1 MNSSP
6 SPPVSSLS
14 PLSSSSVA
22 TAMAN
27 SSDHSPHSDGDGER
41 SSTTVCQHQQR
52 KRNRGPA
59 PNFAEKL
66 HLVLAIPECNGSTVA
81 VDQLILLLCRS
92 DANITSPLLTLPI
105 IINKDCVHW
114 LSSGRGFCI
123 TDQKKFAKEILP
135 KYIASTSSFNSFERR
150 LKTWGFRKVDTAKS
164 LLIFSHDSFFNKKD
178 EGCLLND
185 DVTVNKT
192 ECRDVIGMLPS
203 GKSFCIADLVRKEY
217 VGETC
222 LNRFVT
228 SLKKNCFE
236 RMSTSEHNGAVYSHD
251 LFQRDR
257 PDLCKL
263 MSRDNKFKSDDC
275 FDTMDGVT
283 HQTVQQLLL
292 RSTTPFNADVND
304 GTTTSPKLEY
314 VHREVALSRAD
325 LVHRQSGMA
334 ELIKQYEIARRRVEC
349 DMQILML
356 GIEEQIL
363 KIQEL
368 KLRAMKRR
376 FSS

>member
-66 HLVLAIPECNGSTVA
+66 HLVLAIPECN
-81 VDQLILLLCRS
+81 
-92 DANITSPLLTLPI
+92 
-105 IINKDCVHW
+105 DCVHW

-283 HQTVQQLLL
+283 HQTVV
-292 RSTTPFNADVND
+292 SSGSPGPVCGAPSFH
-304 GTTTSPKLEY
+304 GT
-314 VHREVALSRAD
+314 
-325 LVHRQSGMA
+325 
-334 ELIKQYEIARRRVEC
+334 IAR
-349 DMQILML
+349 MTSM
-356 GIEEQIL
+356 G
-363 KIQEL
+363 
-368 KLRAMKRR
+368 MTPSNN
-376 FSS
+376 FSFAQQHRSMRMSMMAQPHHPNLNMSTAK

>member
-1 MNSSP
+1 
-6 SPPVSSLS
+6 
-14 PLSSSSVA
+14 
-22 TAMAN
+22 MARI
-27 SSDHSPHSDGDGER
+27 DDD
-41 SSTTVCQHQQR
+41 C
-52 KRNRGPA
+52 
-59 PNFAEKL
+59 
-66 HLVLAIPECNGSTVA
+66 IGSTVA

-105 IINKDCVHW
+105 ITNKDCVHW

-135 KYIASTSSFNSFERR
+135 KYIASTASFNSFERR

-164 LLIFSHDSFFNKKD
+164 FLIFSHDSFFNKKD

-185 DVTVNKT
+185 DVTVNKKSFNFQEQLRLLLSTT

-203 GKSFCIADLVRKEY
+203 GKSFCIADLLRKEY

-228 SLKKNCFE
+228 SLKKHCFE

-251 LFQRDR
+251 LFPRDR

-283 HQTVQQLLL
+283 RQTVVSSGSPGPVCGAPSFHGTIARMTSMGMTPSNNFSFAQQH
-292 RSTTPFNADVND
+292 RSMRMSMMAQPHHPNLNMSTA
-304 GTTTSPKLEY
+304 E
-314 VHREVALSRAD
+314 EVALSRAD

-349 DMQILML
+349 DMQITML

-368 KLRAMKRR
+368 KLLAMKRR